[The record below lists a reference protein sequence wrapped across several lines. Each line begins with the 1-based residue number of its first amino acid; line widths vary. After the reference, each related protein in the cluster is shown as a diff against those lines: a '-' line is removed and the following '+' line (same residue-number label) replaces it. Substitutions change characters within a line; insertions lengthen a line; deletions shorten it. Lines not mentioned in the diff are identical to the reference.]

1 MGEFVKLELS
11 PDTRVATILLERPP
25 MNAISAEVCAELADA
40 ASQLSDNYDIGAV
53 VIWGGSKIF
62 AAGADIKEFPAEGD
76 AGAEASGG
84 SGSQQG
90 AGGSGKSGGKS
101 NPGGSGKSGKSGSL
115 SAPPSSISQAFTAIA
130 EIPQVTIAAV
140 NGYALGGGCELA
152 ICTDFRVAGDDAVF
166 GQPEVLLGIIPGA
179 GATKRLP
186 RLVGISKAKE
196 LMYTGRRVK
205 ADEALQIGLADEV
218 CPAEQAFER
227 ALELAAKYAQ
237 GPAALRSIKKA
248 VDEGYD
254 LPMDE
259 ALQLETREF
268 QASFKTEDAGI
279 GVASFL
285 EKGPGKA
292 KFIGR

>member
-1 MGEFVKLELS
+1 MGRQQDLCS
-11 PDTRVATILLERPP
+11 RSRHQGIPAGG
-25 MNAISAEVCAELADA
+25 DA
-40 ASQLSDNYDIGAV
+40 AD
-53 VIWGGSKIF
+53 GG
-62 AAGADIKEFPAEGD
+62 G
-76 AGAEASGG
+76 
-84 SGSQQG
+84 
-90 AGGSGKSGGKS
+90 
-101 NPGGSGKSGKSGSL
+101 PGGL
-115 SAPPSSISQAFTAIA
+115 SAPPSSISQAFTDIA
-130 EIPQVTIAAV
+130 ELPQVTIAAV

-179 GATKRLP
+179 GGTKRLP
-186 RLVGISKAKE
+186 RLVGVSKAKE
-196 LMYTGRRVK
+196 MMYTGRRVK
-205 ADEALQIGLADEV
+205 ADEALRIGLADEV
-218 CPAEQAFER
+218 CPAEQAFDR

-259 ALQLETREF
+259 ALRLEAKEF
-268 QASFKTEDAGI
+268 QASFKTEDASI

-292 KFIGR
+292 KFTGR